1 MEGQSTPSSVL
12 VNGHPVRVPMI
23 MSSDTTKKSHWDLR
37 PEQIPL
43 NAMLLRHRTSAT
55 AQVVTAF

>member
-37 PEQIPL
+37 PEQL
-43 NAMLLRHRTSAT
+43 
-55 AQVVTAF
+55 F